1 MSTFSLMNIG
11 ASALSANQAALT
23 TAGHNIAN
31 VNTAGY
37 SRQQVLQTAR
47 EGQLTGYG
55 FVGRGVD
62 AASVLRTRDSF
73 LNTNA
78 QQALSLS
85 SADAVRA
92 SNLSQLETLFPV
104 GESGLGAATANL
116 FSAFSDMQSVPNDT
130 TSRTAVLARADELA
144 ARFQSTA
151 YQIGTIQTRINE
163 QMESDVIQINSLATQ
178 IASVNQQIFQYKGTN
193 YSPNDLLDQR
203 DQLVSDLNKLVQ
215 TTTIPAADGSL
226 GVFIAGGQP
235 LVLGPEVSK
244 LKLIP
249 DPTDNAL
256 KSLVIAQSGMDLGLD
271 FSSIGG
277 GELAGLLRFQT
288 QDLDSVR
295 DQVGF
300 MALAVANVVNNQHK
314 LGLDASG
321 SPAGPLFTIPVI
333 SGAADPQNAGAGTAK
348 ATVNDPTGTKL
359 RASDYT
365 VSFTSGTT
373 GTVTRMS
380 DGTVQ
385 AFASLATFNVDGLDF
400 NLTAGSVAGDQFVLK
415 PGSVAAQISVAVNS
429 PQKLAATPLAFEFG
443 MQNSGTLAVTS
454 LRGPQQGSALTSPQ
468 TNPYLTSPVTLTFT
482 GAGTFNVNGD
492 GTGNPTGVAYPPV
505 TAPPLPANAI
515 SYNGWIMVLSGTPA
529 AGDVITLKPFSS
541 VGEIHTNLLAGG
553 TLNDAYS
560 TILATVGTQVQG
572 AQSQAK
578 LSSAI
583 SSDATT
589 ALTSTSGVNLDEE
602 AAKLLQ
608 YQQSYQASAKILQVA
623 QTIFDTLLSTVSR

>member
-1 MSTFSLMNIG
+1 MSTYSLMNIG
-11 ASALSANQAALT
+11 ASALTASQAALT

-37 SRQQVLQTAR
+37 SRQQVIQTAR
-47 EGQLTGYG
+47 EGQFSGSG

-62 AASVLRTRDSF
+62 VTTVQRTRDGF

-78 QQALSLS
+78 QQATALS
-85 SADAVRA
+85 SADAIRA
-92 SNLSQLETLFPV
+92 DKLSQLETLFPV
-104 GESGLGAATANL
+104 GESGLGAATASL

-151 YQIGTIQTRINE
+151 NQISSIQTGINE
-163 QMESDVIQINSLATQ
+163 QMTSDVTQINSLAKS
-178 IASVNQQIFQYKGTN
+178 IATVNQQIFQYRGTDHT
-193 YSPNDLLDQR
+193 PNDLLDKR

-215 TTTIPAADGSL
+215 TTTIPAADGTL
-226 GVFIAGGQP
+226 GVFIAGGHP
-235 LVLGPEVSK
+235 LVLGPEVSQ

-249 DPTDNAL
+249 DPIDNSQKA
-256 KSLVIAQSGMDLGLD
+256 LVISQSGLDLGLD
-271 FSSIGG
+271 FQSIGG
-277 GELAGLLRFQT
+277 GELAGLLKFQT
-288 QDLDSVR
+288 QDLNSAR

-314 LGLDASG
+314 LGLDAAG
-321 SPAGPLFTIPVI
+321 LAAGPLFTIPGIV
-333 SGAADPQNAGAGTAK
+333 GAANPLNGGTATAT

-359 RASDYT
+359 QPSDYT

-385 AFASLATFNVDGLDF
+385 AFGSLAPFNFDGLDF
-400 NLTAGSVAGDQFVLK
+400 NLTAGAQIGDKFVLK
-415 PGSVAAQISVAVNS
+415 PGAVASQISVAITS

-443 MQNSGTLAVTS
+443 TKNTGTLNVTS
-454 LRGPQQGSALTSPQ
+454 LRGPQQGALAQSQ
-468 TNPYLTSPVTLTFT
+468 TNPYLTAPVTLTFT
-482 GAGTFNVNGD
+482 SATAFNVNGN
-492 GTGNPTGVAYPPV
+492 GTGNPTAQPYVSGN
-505 TAPPLPANAI
+505 TI
-515 SYNGWIMVLSGTPA
+515 TYNGWTMVLTGTPA

-541 VGEIHTNLLAGG
+541 LGETHTNLLQGN

-560 TILATVGTQVQG
+560 DILATVGTEVQG
-572 AQSQAK
+572 AQSQSK

-583 SSDATT
+583 ASDAQT
-589 ALTSTSGVNLDEE
+589 ALSSSSGVNLDEE

-608 YQQSYQASAKILQVA
+608 YQQSYQASAKIIQVA
-623 QTIFDTLLSTVSR
+623 QTIFDALLNTVSR